1 MQKDWKTILTKE
13 EFFVCREKGTEP
25 AFSGNYDK
33 FYEIGTYYCKCCENE
48 IFESNAKFDS
58 GSGWPSFTSPIK
70 KENIIC
76 IEDRSHGM
84 TRIEVQCSKC
94 NSHLGHVFS
103 DGPSPTY
110 KRFCIN
116 SISLLF
122 KKS

>member
-48 IFESNAKFDS
+48 LFDSSAKFDS
-58 GSGWPSFTSPIK
+58 GSGWPSFTSSIK

-76 IEDRSHGM
+76 NEDQSHGM